1 MNINPAKAAVVVGK
15 LVPNPKGRLREQF
28 HEVARFK
35 YLALRTEETYWQ
47 WVVRYLKFHRRPG
60 TPTPDPSKEGNKPDG
75 WQHPKDIGGPEVGA
89 FLSDLANRQQVD
101 WGKAERLKC

>member
-15 LVPNPKGRLREQF
+15 LVPNPKARLREQF

-60 TPTPDPSKEGNKPDG
+60 TPTPDPSQEGSKPDG
-75 WQHPKDIGGPEVGA
+75 WRHPRIWVVWRLERFCRIWRTD
-89 FLSDLANRQQVD
+89 NR
-101 WGKAERLKC
+101 WTGEKLKAES